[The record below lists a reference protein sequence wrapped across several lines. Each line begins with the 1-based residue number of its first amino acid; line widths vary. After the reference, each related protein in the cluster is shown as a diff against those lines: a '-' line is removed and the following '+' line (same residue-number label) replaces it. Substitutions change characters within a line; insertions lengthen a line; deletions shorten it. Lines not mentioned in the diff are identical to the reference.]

1 MSRSWVDLWHWR
13 RQRATWTNPPFAKW
27 IAWDENKQG
36 ADHIQHLQTG
46 NLMQHIS
53 FFWGMAWL
61 GKGSKKKL
69 NMWAII
75 LYCKMWSGLDGNLS
89 DSSSAVQ
96 TSLICGV
103 IDDSNNPEKAID
115 ERVFTYFREKN
126 AVFTHFRDKI
136 AVFTYFCNK
145 NAVLHIFATKILY
158 LHIFVTKYIQCLA
171 FNLLYW
177 SITNLFNR

>member
-1 MSRSWVDLWHWR
+1 
-13 RQRATWTNPPFAKW
+13 
-27 IAWDENKQG
+27 
-36 ADHIQHLQTG
+36 
-46 NLMQHIS
+46 
-53 FFWGMAWL
+53 
-61 GKGSKKKL
+61 
-69 NMWAII
+69 
-75 LYCKMWSGLDGNLS
+75 MWSGLDGNLS

-145 NAVLHIFATKILY
+145 NAVLHIFATKISY

-171 FNLLYW
+171 FNLLY
-177 SITNLFNR
+177 